1 MTQSIPE
8 KNALLQSSDQI
19 LNHPN
24 LLRSS
29 SNSQVRSQP
38 PKLSLN
44 PEKENLSLILGKQ
57 TIRKTWS
64 TWTTHHSDNRQG
76 NPLQRVKSESLIL
89 HTKLPVFSMS
99 KSWVPFVE
107 RKNHSSS
114 LLAKRSVTGRP
125 WREKLKNWGSRHSK
139 AKKKAEKWKG
149 SVTNL
154 GNSETN

>member
-57 TIRKTWS
+57 TIRKT
-64 TWTTHHSDNRQG
+64 
-76 NPLQRVKSESLIL
+76 
-89 HTKLPVFSMS
+89 
-99 KSWVPFVE
+99 
-107 RKNHSSS
+107 
-114 LLAKRSVTGRP
+114 
-125 WREKLKNWGSRHSK
+125 
-139 AKKKAEKWKG
+139 
-149 SVTNL
+149 
-154 GNSETN
+154 